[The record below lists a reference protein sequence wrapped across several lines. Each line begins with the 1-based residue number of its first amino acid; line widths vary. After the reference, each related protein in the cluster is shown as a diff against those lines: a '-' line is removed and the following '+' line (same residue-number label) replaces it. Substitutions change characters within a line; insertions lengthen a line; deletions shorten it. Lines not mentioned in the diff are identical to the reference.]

1 MVHKPHPQLIIL
13 TPFKETAPFTKGSIE
28 NAFNVWADPQ
38 NWTLAQK
45 ILATDFNLNT
55 VLFTWAFN
63 TTHKS
68 SFILIYTCRGQ
79 FFNDDNDDRIIH
91 RLMKESFLSYDEL
104 SGGGEVDYTFN
115 GVTLTITIKHEY
127 PY

>member
-28 NAFNVWADPQ
+28 DAFNVWADPQ
-38 NWTLAQK
+38 NWALGQKLLA
-45 ILATDFNLNT
+45 INFDLNMI
-55 VLFTWAFN
+55 LFTWAFD

-68 SFILIYTCRGQ
+68 SFTLVYTCKEQ
-79 FFNDDNDDRIIH
+79 FFNDVLDQSVIQK
-91 RLMKESFLSYDEL
+91 LMEESFLSDDEL

-115 GVTLTITIKHEY
+115 GVTLIITIKQEY
-127 PY
+127 TY